1 MLNKLL
7 IIGGSGLVGSNL
19 IKYSLKNY
27 DVFTTYNRNTDIA
40 PSIFSAKVELPLQ
53 TDYLIKLIRKI
64 KPAFTVHTV
73 AYPSVDFCE
82 TNQKEATSLHVDVIK
97 EITEVCDQ
105 ENSKLVFLSTDAV
118 FEGNLEKKYTE
129 IDEPKPIN
137 HYGVTKLQAEK
148 IVTAVSSNV
157 VLRTAV
163 IYGWHT
169 KSRFTNWVL
178 ESLMQNKIV
187 DPYIDQYNTP
197 TLVDDLVKA
206 ILKILEMNVS
216 GLYHS
221 AGKTCI
227 NRYDFAC
234 LVAKIFGLNQNL
246 IKPVTK
252 IEKRQDAPR
261 PISTCL
267 DSQKLEKTINF
278 EFSDIYDGVSFIHQQ
293 YKTIQNNQR

>member
-1 MLNKLL
+1 MSNRLL
-7 IIGGSGLVGSNL
+7 VIGGSGLVGSTL

-27 DVFTTYNRNTDIA
+27 EVYATYNKNSEIV
-40 PSIFSAKVELPLQ
+40 PNIFSTKVELPLQ
-53 TDYLIKLIRKI
+53 TNDLIKLIKKI
-64 KPAFTVHTV
+64 KPTFTIHTV

-82 TNQKEATSLHVDVIK
+82 TNQKEATSLHVNVVK
-97 EITEVCDQ
+97 EVTKACKE

-118 FEGNLEKKYTE
+118 FEGKLNKKYTE
-129 IDEPKPIN
+129 SDEPKPIN

-148 IVTAVSSNV
+148 IVTSVSSNV

-163 IYGWHT
+163 IYGWHI
-169 KSRFTNWVL
+169 KSRFTAWIL
-178 ESLMQNKIV
+178 ENLMQNKMV

-197 TLVDDLVKA
+197 TLVNDLATA

-221 AGKTCI
+221 TGKSCI

-234 LVAKIFGLNQNL
+234 LLAKTFGLDQNL

-252 IEKRQDAPR
+252 EEKKQDAPR

-278 EFSDIYDGVSFIHQQ
+278 EFSDIYKGVSFLHQQ
-293 YKTIQNNQR
+293 YKTILNGQR